1 MSRLRLPPK
10 GHLPTTGPVDAI
22 EWYFRPGIATVM
34 RMRLAWVRN
43 ALPPRPVDQILE
55 VGYGSGVFQY
65 ELSGRAQRS
74 IGVDIHPAGA
84 LVRDQLAAHGV
95 HPRLLRGDACQLPFG
110 QGRFDIVVIVSSLEL
125 TYDPERCLRESVRVL
140 RAGGRLVCVT
150 PRALPWA
157 DRLLHWLVGAEPES
171 QYQGGRERTRQ
182 ALDLVLPGVR
192 RFPRPVWLPRWM
204 APYELVVFDK
214 EER

>member
-34 RMRLAWVRN
+34 RMRLSWVRN
-43 ALPPRPVDQILE
+43 ALPGQPVDRILE

-65 ELSGRAQRS
+65 ELAGRARWS
-74 IGVDIHPAGA
+74 IGVDIHPAA
-84 LVRDQLAAHGV
+84 KVVRDRLAAHSV
-95 HPRLLRGDACQLPFG
+95 RPELLRGDACQLPFG
-110 QGRFDIVVIVSSLEL
+110 PGRFDVVVIVSSLEL

-157 DRLLHWLVGAEPES
+157 DRVLHWLVGAEPES
-171 QYQGGRERTRQ
+171 EYAGGRERTRR

-192 RFPRPVWLPRWM
+192 RAPRPAWLPRWM

-214 EER
+214 EET